1 MKEMNVLAY
10 CLRYQI
16 LYHVLIRC
24 VGVGKKKVVV
34 IQQTKN
40 SYSPSLVSLN
50 IYREGLKLTRGSQPL
65 FVVHVFYWIVHL
77 QNSAGLGL

>member
-1 MKEMNVLAY
+1 MIEINILAY

-16 LYHVLIRC
+16 LNHVFIRC
-24 VGVGKKKVVV
+24 VGVGKEKVVV

-50 IYREGLKLTRGSQPL
+50 IYREGLKSTRGSQSL
-65 FVVHVFYWIVHL
+65 LAVCVY
-77 QNSAGLGL
+77 

>member
-1 MKEMNVLAY
+1 MKDMNVLAY

-16 LYHVLIRC
+16 LNHVLIRC
-24 VGVGKKKVVV
+24 VGVGKEKVVV

-50 IYREGLKLTRGSQPL
+50 IYREGLKSTRGSQSL
-65 FVVHVFYWIVHL
+65 LAVCVYYWIVYL
-77 QNSAGLGL
+77 SK

>member
-1 MKEMNVLAY
+1 MIEINVFEY

-24 VGVGKKKVVV
+24 VGVGKEKVVV
-34 IQQTKN
+34 IQPTKN

-50 IYREGLKLTRGSQPL
+50 IFREINQRFPITVSSLCILLDSS
-65 FVVHVFYWIVHL
+65 FVKIV
-77 QNSAGLGL
+77 LG

>member
-1 MKEMNVLAY
+1 MIEINVLAY

-24 VGVGKKKVVV
+24 VGVGKEKVVV

-50 IYREGLKLTRGSQPL
+50 IFREGLKLTRGSQSL
-65 FVVHVFYWIVHL
+65 LAVCVYYWIVHL
-77 QNSAGLGL
+77 SK

>member
-1 MKEMNVLAY
+1 MNVLAY

-24 VGVGKKKVVV
+24 VGVGKEKVVV

-40 SYSPSLVSLN
+40 SFSPSLVILN
-50 IYREGLKLTRGSQPL
+50 IFREELKSTKGSQSL
-65 FVVHVFYWIVHL
+65 LAVCVYNWIVYL
-77 QNSAGLGL
+77 SK

>member
-1 MKEMNVLAY
+1 MNVLAY

-16 LYHVLIRC
+16 LNHVLIRC
-24 VGVGKKKVVV
+24 VGVGKEKVVV

-50 IYREGLKLTRGSQPL
+50 IYREGLKSTRGSQSL
-65 FVVHVFYWIVHL
+65 LAVCVYYWIVYL
-77 QNSAGLGL
+77 SK

>member
-1 MKEMNVLAY
+1 MNVLAY

-24 VGVGKKKVVV
+24 VGVGKEKVVV

-40 SYSPSLVSLN
+40 SYSPSLVV
-50 IYREGLKLTRGSQPL
+50 LTFL
-65 FVVHVFYWIVHL
+65 EKE
-77 QNSAGLGL
+77 